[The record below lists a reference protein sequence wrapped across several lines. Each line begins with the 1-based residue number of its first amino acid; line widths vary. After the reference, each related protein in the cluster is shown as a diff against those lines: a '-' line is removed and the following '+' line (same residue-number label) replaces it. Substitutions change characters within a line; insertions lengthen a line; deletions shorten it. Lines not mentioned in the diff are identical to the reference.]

1 MTDRTELVRR
11 AAELVSMLRD
21 QATNTEKKR
30 RLPQEIIDAFHT
42 TGILRA
48 ATPTRFGG
56 YGLDFDVVFDVAA
69 ELGRGC
75 GSSGWCYTIWASHNW
90 IAGMFPE
97 QAQKEYWAESPDTLS
112 STSFN
117 PARGTVTAT
126 DGGYRVSGR
135 WDFASG
141 CDAASWMLIVGNG
154 PEGPLMLLV
163 PKADYEIE
171 DTWFVSGLRGT
182 GSKDITI
189 EDAFVPK
196 HRGVLLEDMRE
207 ARAPG
212 RSVHDTANYRIP
224 LRSILTFTL
233 AAPIV
238 GMAQGAVETFEAD
251 KHLADV
257 PSVHMRL
264 GEAAAEVQAARL
276 IMRHDSREIFAR
288 AEHNGMPTLDDRV
301 RYRRDQ
307 AYVAKLCVQAVNR
320 LFEASGGQSLFDS
333 NAIQRFHRDV
343 HAASHHVSLSWDN
356 VSEQY
361 GRVRLGLE
369 PTSQEF

>member
-1 MTDRTELVRR
+1 MTDREELVCR
-11 AAELVSMLRD
+11 AAELVPVLRD
-21 QATNTEKKR
+21 RAAATEQLR
-30 RLPQEIIDAFHT
+30 CIPQETIDAMHSAEL
-42 TGILRA
+42 LRA
-48 ATPTRFGG
+48 AQPARFGG
-56 YGLDFDVVFDVAA
+56 LGLDFDVVFDVAA

-75 GSSGWCYTIWASHNW
+75 GSTGWCYTIWASHNW
-90 IAGMFPE
+90 LVGMFPE
-97 QAQKEYWAESPDTLS
+97 QAQKDYWAESPDILS

-117 PARGTVTAT
+117 PARGTVTGT

-196 HRGVLLEDMRE
+196 HRGVLIEDMRE

-212 RSVHDTANYRIP
+212 RSVHNTANYRVP
-224 LRSILTFTL
+224 LRSLLTFTL

-238 GMAQGAVETFEAD
+238 GMAQGAVETFEAA
-251 KHLADV
+251 KHLAEV
-257 PSVHMRL
+257 PSIHMRL

-276 IMRHDSREIFAR
+276 IMQHDSREVFAR
-288 AEHNGMPTLDDRV
+288 AERNGMPTLDDRV

-333 NAIQRFHRDV
+333 NALQRFHRDV

-356 VSEQY
+356 VAEQY

-369 PTSQEF
+369 PTSQEV